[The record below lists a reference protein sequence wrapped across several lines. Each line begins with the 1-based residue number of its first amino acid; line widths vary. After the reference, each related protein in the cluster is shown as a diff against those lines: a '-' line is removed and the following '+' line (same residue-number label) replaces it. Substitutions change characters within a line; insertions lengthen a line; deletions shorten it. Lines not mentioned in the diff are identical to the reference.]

1 MFQQRTLAI
10 AKSQSALSF
19 TVIVLHMELDVGQTV
34 IARIVLMLKVMKKE
48 NWLLMPYLIEI
59 QMLLSQ
65 RFSRKKDFIQKDA
78 IVKNQDVRKNTV
90 NVIKVV

>member
-1 MFQQRTLAI
+1 MFQLRTLAI
-10 AKSQSALSF
+10 AKSQSVLSF
-19 TVIVLHMELDVGQTV
+19 TVIVLLMELDVDQTV
-34 IARIVLMLKVMKKE
+34 IAKIVQMLKAMKKE

-65 RFSRKKDFIQKDA
+65 RFSRKKDFIPKDA

-90 NVIKVV
+90 NAIKVV